1 MSNVTSFLQ
10 KNVNLYPTKPA
21 LGFKKDHEW
30 KELGWYQLKRLVFKT
45 ANALRA
51 NGVKEN
57 DKVSIYADNSAE
69 WIIFDLAIMAIGAV
83 TVPVYSTNGED
94 QVEYIIKDSGA
105 EIILAGN
112 QEQYNVCL
120 NLLNKGLP
128 IKQIIITKKYI
139 KLKENSSYLET
150 FIESASEDLEI
161 VERAEDDLATLI
173 YTSGTTGVPKGVMI
187 THSNF
192 LNAFDAHMEFF
203 KFKRF
208 EDEHS
213 LAFLPL
219 THVFERSWTLLCL
232 HFGAK
237 VSFLENP
244 KLIASALT
252 EVKPTVMCSVPRF
265 YQKIYAGLHE
275 MVNSGSDLK
284 KKIFSWAIENGS
296 LFSEKKR
303 LNQSIPFELSI
314 KNKLANTLVFNKVKK
329 KLGGKLWFMP
339 CGGASISAEVTQFFD
354 AMGIHI
360 TVGYGMTETTATI
373 TAFPFTKYKYG
384 TAGRLLGDSQIKI
397 GENDEILVKGS
408 GLMKGYYNKPE
419 ETAKVFDENGWM
431 KTGDAGFMDDE
442 GNLVITDRIK
452 DLMKTSNG
460 KYIAPQPI
468 ENMFS
473 NNNYINQI
481 MLVAEDKPYVT
492 AIIVPNFESMLEKI
506 KSLGVTFT
514 NWVEVVKNEKVLS
527 FYHQLIDDIQK
538 DLPGFEKIKKF
549 VLMPADFEIQSGE
562 ITPTLKI
569 KRNIVIQKYKSLIDS
584 MYHHE

>member
-1 MSNVTSFLQ
+1 MNVTSFLQ

-45 ANALRA
+45 ANALKA
-51 NGVKEN
+51 SGVKEN

-105 EIILAGN
+105 EIIFAGN

-161 VERAEDDLATLI
+161 VERGEDDLATLI

-244 KLIASALT
+244 KLIASALI
-252 EVKPTVMCSVPRF
+252 EVKPTMMCSVPRF
-265 YQKIYAGLHE
+265 YQKIYAGLNE

-284 KKIFSWAIENGS
+284 KKIFNWAIENGG

-303 LNQSIPFELSI
+303 LNQSVPFRLSI
-314 KNKLANTLVFNKVKK
+314 KNKLANALVFGKVKK

-384 TAGRLLGDSQIKI
+384 PAGKLLGDSQIKI

-419 ETAKVFDENGWM
+419 ETAKVFDEDGWM

-492 AIIVPNFESMLEKI
+492 AVIVPNYESMMEKI

-514 NWVEVVKNEKVLS
+514 NWVEVVKDEKVLS

>member
-45 ANALRA
+45 ANALKA
-51 NGVKEN
+51 SGVKEN

-187 THSNF
+187 THYNF

-252 EVKPTVMCSVPRF
+252 EVKPTMMCSVPRF

-303 LNQSIPFELSI
+303 LNQSIPFGLSI
-314 KNKLANTLVFNKVKK
+314 KNKLANTLVFGKVKK

-384 TAGRLLGDSQIKI
+384 SAGKLLGDSQIKI

-408 GLMKGYYNKPE
+408 GLMIGYYNKPE

-431 KTGDAGFMDDE
+431 KTGDAGFMDDA

>member
-10 KNVNLYPTKPA
+10 KNVNQFPEKA
-21 LGFKKDHEW
+21 AVGFKKDHEW
-30 KELGWYQLKRLVFKT
+30 KELSWYKLKRIVYKT
-45 ANALRA
+45 ANALKA

-83 TVPVYSTNGED
+83 TVPIYSTNGED

-105 EIILAGN
+105 EIIFAGN

-128 IKQIIITKKYI
+128 LRQIIISKKYI

-161 VERAEDDLATLI
+161 VERGEDDLATLI
-173 YTSGTTGVPKGVMI
+173 YTSGTTGVPKGVMM

-192 LNAFDAHMEFF
+192 LKAFDAHMEFF
-203 KFKRF
+203 KFKNF

-252 EVKPTVMCSVPRF
+252 EVKPTMMCSVPRF
-265 YQKIYAGLHE
+265 YQKIYAGLNE

-284 KKIFSWAIENGS
+284 KKIFNWSIANGA
-296 LFSEKKR
+296 LVSEKKR
-303 LNQSIPFELSI
+303 LNQNIPFGLSI
-314 KNKLANTLVFNKVKK
+314 KNKLANALVFGKVKK

-339 CGGASISAEVTQFFD
+339 CGGASISAEVTEFFD

-384 TAGRLLGDSQIKI
+384 TAGKLLGDSQIKI

-408 GLMKGYYNKPE
+408 GIMKGYYNKPE
-419 ETAKVFDENGWM
+419 ETAKVFTEDGWM
-431 KTGDAGFMDDE
+431 KTGDAGVFDSE
-442 GNLVITDRIK
+442 GNLTITDRIK
-452 DLMKTSNG
+452 DLMKTANG

-473 NNNYINQI
+473 NNSYINQI
-481 MLVAEDKPYVT
+481 MLIAEGKPFVS
-492 AIIVPNFESMLEKI
+492 ALIVPNFETLEEKI
-506 KSLGVTFT
+506 KTLGVTFT
-514 NWVEVVKNEKVLS
+514 NWKEAVENEKVQR
-527 FYHQLIDDIQK
+527 FYQELIDGIQTNVS
-538 DLPGFEKIKKF
+538 GFEKIKKF
-549 VLMPADFEIQSGE
+549 VLMSADFEIQNGE

-569 KRNIVIQKYKSLIDS
+569 KRNIVLEKYSDKINL
-584 MYHHE
+584 MYNK

>member
-1 MSNVTSFLQ
+1 MNVTSFLQ

-45 ANALRA
+45 ANALKA
-51 NGVKEN
+51 SGVKEN

-69 WIIFDLAIMAIGAV
+69 WIIFDLAIMALGAV

-105 EIILAGN
+105 EIIFAGN

-161 VERAEDDLATLI
+161 VERGEYDLATLI

-252 EVKPTVMCSVPRF
+252 EVKPTMMCSVPRF
-265 YQKIYAGLHE
+265 YQKIYAGLNE

-284 KKIFSWAIENGS
+284 KKIFNWAIENGG

-303 LNQSIPFELSI
+303 LNQSVPFRLSI
-314 KNKLANTLVFNKVKK
+314 KNKLANALVFGKVKK

-384 TAGRLLGDSQIKI
+384 TAGKLLGDSQIKI

-419 ETAKVFDENGWM
+419 ETAKVFDEDGWM

-492 AIIVPNFESMLEKI
+492 AVIVPNFESMTEKI

-514 NWVEVVKNEKVLS
+514 NWVEVVKDEKVLS

-569 KRNIVIQKYKSLIDS
+569 KKNIVIQKYKSLIDS

>member
-45 ANALRA
+45 ANALKA
-51 NGVKEN
+51 SGVKEN

-105 EIILAGN
+105 EIIFAGN

-128 IKQIIITKKYI
+128 LKQIIITKKYI
-139 KLKENSSYLET
+139 KIKENSSYLET

-161 VERAEDDLATLI
+161 VERGEDDLATLI

-252 EVKPTVMCSVPRF
+252 EVKPTMMCSVPRF
-265 YQKIYAGLHE
+265 YQKIYAGLNE

-284 KKIFSWAIENGS
+284 KKIFTWAIENGS

-303 LNQSIPFELSI
+303 LNQNIPFGLSI
-314 KNKLANTLVFNKVKK
+314 KNKVANTLVFNKVKK

-384 TAGRLLGDSQIKI
+384 TEGKLLGDSQIKI

-419 ETAKVFDENGWM
+419 ETVKVFDENGWM

-492 AIIVPNFESMLEKI
+492 AVIVPNYESMMEKI

>member
-1 MSNVTSFLQ
+1 MNVTSFLQ

-51 NGVKEN
+51 SGVKEN

-105 EIILAGN
+105 EIIFAGN

-161 VERAEDDLATLI
+161 VERGEDDLATLI

-252 EVKPTVMCSVPRF
+252 EVKPTMMCSVPRF
-265 YQKIYAGLHE
+265 YQKIYAGLNE

-284 KKIFSWAIENGS
+284 KKIFNWAIENGG

-303 LNQSIPFELSI
+303 LNQSVPFRLSI
-314 KNKLANTLVFNKVKK
+314 KNKLANALVFGKVKK

-384 TAGRLLGDSQIKI
+384 TAGKLLGDSQIKI

-419 ETAKVFDENGWM
+419 ETAKVFDEDGWM

-492 AIIVPNFESMLEKI
+492 AVIVPNYESMMEKI

>member
-45 ANALRA
+45 ANALKA
-51 NGVKEN
+51 SGVKEN

-105 EIILAGN
+105 EIIFAGN
-112 QEQYNVCL
+112 QEQYNVCQ
-120 NLLNKGLP
+120 NLLKKGLP
-128 IKQIIITKKYI
+128 LKQIIVSKKYI

-161 VERAEDDLATLI
+161 VERGEDDLATLI

-192 LNAFDAHMEFF
+192 LKAFDAHMEFF

-252 EVKPTVMCSVPRF
+252 EVKPTMMCSVPRF
-265 YQKIYAGLHE
+265 YQKIYAGLNE

-303 LNQSIPFELSI
+303 LNQSIPFGLNI
-314 KNKLANTLVFNKVKK
+314 KNKIANALVFGKVKK

-339 CGGASISAEVTQFFD
+339 CGGASISAEVTEFFD

-384 TAGRLLGDSQIKI
+384 TAGKLLGDSQIKI

-419 ETAKVFDENGWM
+419 ETAKVFDNDGWM

-473 NNNYINQI
+473 NNSYINQI

-492 AIIVPNFESMLEKI
+492 AVIVPNFESMTEKI

-569 KRNIVIQKYKSLIDS
+569 KRNIVIQKYKSIIDA

>member
-1 MSNVTSFLQ
+1 MNVTSFLQ

-45 ANALRA
+45 ANALKA
-51 NGVKEN
+51 SGVKEN

-105 EIILAGN
+105 EIIFAGN

-161 VERAEDDLATLI
+161 VERGEDDLATLI

-252 EVKPTVMCSVPRF
+252 EVKPTMMCSVPRF
-265 YQKIYAGLHE
+265 YQKIYAGLNE

-284 KKIFSWAIENGS
+284 KKIFNWAIENGG

-303 LNQSIPFELSI
+303 LNQSVPFRLSI
-314 KNKLANTLVFNKVKK
+314 KNKLANALVFGKVKK

-373 TAFPFTKYKYG
+373 TVFPFTKYKYG
-384 TAGRLLGDSQIKI
+384 TAGKLLGDSQIKI

-419 ETAKVFDENGWM
+419 ETAKVFDEDGWM

-492 AIIVPNFESMLEKI
+492 AVIVPNFESMTEKI

-514 NWVEVVKNEKVLS
+514 NWVEVVKDEKVLS